1 MKIISNHKSNCSQEL
16 QNLRRCQGHPNIV
29 NLIEVF
35 TDEVSGELPRLRE
48 LQAFFELG
56 APVHAILKAA
66 CLRKREKSA
75 VIWSP
80 VLLLCFAVSCIYMS
94 VTLNSF
100 SISVVQKITS
110 CVRVCVCMC
119 VCVCVCLFV
128 FLFVCEGYCCLT
140 LYGNGNLFQMHTD
153 FLTTTDSDKCCVFQL
168 HTESFATTDSDKMCV
183 WVAHVLPCH
192 H

>member
-1 MKIISNHKSNCSQEL
+1 
-16 QNLRRCQGHPNIV
+16 
-29 NLIEVF
+29 
-35 TDEVSGELPRLRE
+35 
-48 LQAFFELG
+48 
-56 APVHAILKAA
+56 
-66 CLRKREKSA
+66 
-75 VIWSP
+75 
-80 VLLLCFAVSCIYMS
+80 MS

-183 WVAHVLPCH
+183 
-192 H
+192 